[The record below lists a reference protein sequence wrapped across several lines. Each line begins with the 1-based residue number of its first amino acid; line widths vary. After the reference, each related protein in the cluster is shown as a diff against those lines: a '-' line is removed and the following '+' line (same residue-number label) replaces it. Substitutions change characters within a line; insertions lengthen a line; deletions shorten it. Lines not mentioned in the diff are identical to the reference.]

1 MTDRDAAIDRF
12 LGVHGWGAAV
22 RSPLAGDASFR
33 RYERLRQ
40 GEKAAILMDAPP
52 PMEDVRPFVR
62 VARHLRALDLCAPEI
77 YAVDEAAGLLLIE
90 DLGDDRFT
98 VMLNGNGNGSG
109 NGDED
114 TLYQGAVDVLI
125 ELHRHPAPGDLADYD
140 AARLLEEVERVL
152 DWFMPAFAGAAVADA
167 MRDDYRARW
176 RAVLDVADGL
186 PKVTVLMDYHV
197 DNLMWL
203 PERQGL
209 RRVGLLDFQDA
220 LAGSPAYDLVSLL
233 QDARRDVSEPLV
245 DRMLKRYIE
254 ATGFDE
260 NEVRTAYAVLGAQ
273 RGARLVGQFP
283 RLWIR
288 DGKPQYLEFMPRI
301 WRLLTMDLTHPSL
314 APVAEW
320 FDAHVPPERRGER
333 LPGAPS

>member
-1 MTDRDAAIDRF
+1 MTDREAAILGF
-12 LGVHGWGAAV
+12 LGGHGWGAAA

-33 RYERLRQ
+33 RYERLQLGDRT
-40 GEKAAILMDAPP
+40 AILMDAPP
-52 PMEDVRPFVR
+52 PMEDVRPFVCI
-62 VARHLRALDLCAPEI
+62 ARHLRALDLSAPEI
-77 YAVDEAAGLLLIE
+77 YEVDEAAGLLLLE

-98 VMLNGNGNGSG
+98 VMLNGS
-109 NGDED
+109 GDED
-114 TLYQGAVDVLI
+114 TLYQGAVDVLV
-125 ELHRHPAPGDLADYD
+125 ELHRHPPPDDLADYD
-140 AARLLEEVERVL
+140 EARLLEEVERVL
-152 DWFMPAFAGAAVADA
+152 DWFMPAFTGAAVADG

-176 RAVLDVADGL
+176 RTVFDGTEGL

-203 PERQGL
+203 PDRQGL
-209 RRVGLLDFQDA
+209 HRVGLLDFQDA

-233 QDARRDVSEPLV
+233 QDARRDVPEPLV

-260 NEVRTAYAVLGAQ
+260 DEVRTAYAVLGAQ

-288 DGKPQYLEFMPRI
+288 DGKPQYLEFMPRV
-301 WRLLTMDLTHPSL
+301 WRLLTMDLTHPHL

-320 FDAHVPPERRGER
+320 FDAQVPEARRGEP